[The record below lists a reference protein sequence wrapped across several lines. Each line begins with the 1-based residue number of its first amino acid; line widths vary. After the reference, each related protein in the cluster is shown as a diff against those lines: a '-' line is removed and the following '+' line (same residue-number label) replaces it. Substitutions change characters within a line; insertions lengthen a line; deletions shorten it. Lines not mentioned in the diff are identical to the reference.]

1 MKKIKLILLFS
12 LIIITYI
19 RVKNNIYTTH
29 LEQNQTRIE
38 GVIIDIKDYENR
50 KTYIVK
56 CIEKVLVNCYECE
69 YDLQVGD
76 KVIIEGTLKL
86 PRENSNFNLFNYKKY
101 LMSKKIY
108 WTMESNKIE
117 VVGKSN
123 NILYFL
129 KNWVRNRLGNNKYLN
144 AFIIGNNIYIE
155 EDIEE
160 SYQKNGITH
169 LLALSGSQVTL
180 LSSIIFF
187 FIKRFVKNKIL
198 NTIIISVFLIIF
210 MFITGFTPSVLRSV
224 LIFIVYSLI
233 KIDKIEALGLVCFSL
248 LLYNPFYIY
257 DNGFSFSFIISFYI
271 ILFSKK
277 IKTKNYLVNLLYI
290 SLIASLASVPIL
302 ANSFFE
308 INLTSFLINLFFVP
322 LVSFVIFPLS
332 LIVLIIPFLE
342 PIFNFVVIFMENS
355 SLFFNKLN
363 YMMIIPKMHIILVI
377 VYYLL
382 LYLVLKKSHKHLLIM
397 FIFII
402 LCSNLCFY
410 KIYPEITFIN
420 VEQGDSILIS
430 FKDKNILIDT
440 GGNSMNDNVGKNI
453 LVPYLKS
460 VGVKKIDYLILTHG
474 DYDHMGEAINLVENF
489 KVDKVIFNCGE
500 FNELEQELIKVLDKK
515 KIPYYSCIKELNID
529 NNKLYFLNN
538 KDYGNEND
546 NSSVIYTELNNHKFR
561 FMGDAGVEVEEDLTQ
576 KYNLQNI
583 DVLKVGHH
591 GSKTSTGKEF
601 INAINPKYSIIS
613 VGKNNYYS
621 HPNKEVLNI
630 LSNSKIYR
638 TDQDGS
644 IMFKVNNNKL
654 KIETCSP

>member
-12 LIIITYI
+12 LIFITYI

-29 LEQNQTRIE
+29 LEQNQTKID
-38 GVIIDIKDYENR
+38 GIIFDIKDYDNR

-56 CIEKVLVNCYECE
+56 GIEKVLVNCYECE
-69 YDLQVGD
+69 YNLQIGD

-86 PRENSNFNLFNYKKY
+86 PRENSNFNLFNYRKY

-108 WTMESNKIE
+108 WTMELNKIE

-129 KNWVRNRLGNNKYLN
+129 KNWVINRLGNNKYLN

-180 LSSIIFF
+180 LSSIIFL
-187 FIKRFVKNKIL
+187 FIKGFIKNKIL
-198 NTIIISVFLIIF
+198 NTIIISVFLTIF

-224 LIFIVYSLI
+224 LIFIVYNLI
-233 KIDKIEALGLVCFSL
+233 KIDKIDALGLVCFSL

-277 IKTKNYLVNLLYI
+277 IKTKNYLINLLYI

-342 PIFNFVVIFMENS
+342 PIFNFLVIFMENS
-355 SLFFNKLN
+355 SLLFNKLN
-363 YMMIIPKMHIILVI
+363 YLMIMPKMHIILVI

-382 LYLVLKKSHKHLLIM
+382 LYLVFKKSHKHLLVM
-397 FIFII
+397 LIFII
-402 LCSNLCFY
+402 LCSNLHFY

-430 FKDKNILIDT
+430 FKNKNILIDT
-440 GGNSMNDNVGKNI
+440 GGNPMNDNVGKNI

-474 DYDHMGEAINLVENF
+474 DYDHAGGSERLINDYKISNI
-489 KVDKVIFNCGE
+489 IFNSYE
-500 FNELEQELIKVLDKK
+500 NNELESKLIEISKLK
-515 KIPYYSCIKELNID
+515 KINTYFYSKNKLNID
-529 NNKLYFLNN
+529 DIVFNFLNKKNKNEN
-538 KDYGNEND
+538 KD
-546 NSSVIYTELNNHKFR
+546 SLIIYTALNKKNILLLA
-561 FMGDAGVEVEEDLTQ
+561 DATKEEE
-576 KYNLQNI
+576 KYI
-583 DVLKVGHH
+583 LKEYNFENVDILKIGHH
-591 GSKTSTGKEF
+591 GSKTSTSDELLNLDIK
-601 INAINPKYSIIS
+601 NAVIS
-613 VGKNNYYS
+613 VGKNN
-621 HPNKEVLNI
+621 
-630 LSNSKIYR
+630 
-638 TDQDGS
+638 
-644 IMFKVNNNKL
+644 MFKHPSQEIVA
-654 KIETCSP
+654 KIENKNIPLYMTSINGTIKFILKDKLLLYTCR

>member
-12 LIIITYI
+12 LIFITYI

-29 LEQNQTRIE
+29 LEQNQTKID
-38 GVIIDIKDYENR
+38 GVIIDIKDYDNR

-187 FIKRFVKNKIL
+187 FIKGFVKNKIL
-198 NTIIISVFLIIF
+198 NIIIISVFLTIF

-277 IKTKNYLVNLLYI
+277 IKTKNYLINLLYI

-355 SLFFNKLN
+355 SLLFNKLN
-363 YMMIIPKMHIILVI
+363 YMMIMPKMHIILVI

-382 LYLVLKKSHKHLLIM
+382 LYLVLKKSYKHLLVM

-440 GGNSMNDNVGKNI
+440 GGNPMNDNVGKNI

-474 DYDHMGEAINLVENF
+474 DYDHAGETKRLINEYKISNI
-489 KVDKVIFNCGE
+489 IFNSYE
-500 FNELEQELIKVLDKK
+500 NNELENNIIEASKTK
-515 KIPYYSCIKELNID
+515 KINTYFYSKNKLNID
-529 NNKLYFLNN
+529 GVVFNFLNKKNKNEN
-538 KDYGNEND
+538 KD
-546 NSSVIYTELNNHKFR
+546 SLIIYTVLNKKNILLLADVTK
-561 FMGDAGVEVEEDLTQ
+561 EEEKHIL
-576 KYNLQNI
+576 KEYNFENVDI
-583 DVLKVGHH
+583 LKIGHH
-591 GSKTSTGKEF
+591 GSKTSTSDELLNLDIK
-601 INAINPKYSIIS
+601 NAVIS
-613 VGKNNYYS
+613 VGKNN
-621 HPNKEVLNI
+621 
-630 LSNSKIYR
+630 
-638 TDQDGS
+638 
-644 IMFKVNNNKL
+644 MFKHPSQEIVAKIKNKNIPLYMTSINGTIKFVL
-654 KIETCSP
+654 KDKTLLYTCH

>member
-108 WTMESNKIE
+108 WTMELNKIE

-187 FIKRFVKNKIL
+187 FSKRFVKNKIL
-198 NTIIISVFLIIF
+198 NIIIISVFLTIF

-277 IKTKNYLVNLLYI
+277 IKTKNYLINLLYI

-342 PIFNFVVIFMENS
+342 PIFNFSVIFMENS

-363 YMMIIPKMHIILVI
+363 YLIIMPKMHIILVI
-377 VYYLL
+377 MYYLL
-382 LYLVLKKSHKHLLIM
+382 LYLVLKKSHKYLLVM

-440 GGNSMNDNVGKNI
+440 GGNPMNDNVGKNI

-474 DYDHMGEAINLVENF
+474 DYDHAGETKRLINEYKISNI
-489 KVDKVIFNCGE
+489 IFNSYE
-500 FNELEQELIKVLDKK
+500 NNELENNIIEASKTK
-515 KIPYYSCIKELNID
+515 KINTYFYSKNKLNID
-529 NNKLYFLNN
+529 GVVFNFLNKKNKNEN
-538 KDYGNEND
+538 KD
-546 NSSVIYTELNNHKFR
+546 SLIIYTALNKKNILLLADVTK
-561 FMGDAGVEVEEDLTQ
+561 EEEKHIL
-576 KYNLQNI
+576 KEYNFENVDI
-583 DVLKVGHH
+583 LKIGHH
-591 GSKTSTGKEF
+591 GSKTSTSDELLNLDIK
-601 INAINPKYSIIS
+601 NAVIS
-613 VGKNNYYS
+613 VGKNN
-621 HPNKEVLNI
+621 
-630 LSNSKIYR
+630 
-638 TDQDGS
+638 
-644 IMFKVNNNKL
+644 MFKHPSQEIVA
-654 KIETCSP
+654 KIENKNIPLYMTSINGTIKFVLKDKTLLYTCH